1 MKDFRDKR
9 LERILEQGA
18 TVQEAMVSVREIY
31 GSLSIERTRRKK
43 GQRRDENGP

>member
-31 GSLSIERTRRKK
+31 GS
-43 GQRRDENGP
+43 